1 MLHFKEKIYQICA
14 SIAGIL
20 FSVFGLINSA
30 ELRQSD
36 LTNIYILFAVVYGCV
51 ILLSLL
57 LVFIEKNGS
66 AAIAVLLLSFLA
78 GSFSMFVN
86 LTSNSLAVFQFA
98 FCGVSAT
105 FAFLTL
111 CKYGQSPARGV
122 TLKRNIQLG
131 NGIFNTIHFS
141 AIIIFYVI
149 WMFKEKNSVPFLF
162 MLFYIAY
169 TTVFLIVSIML
180 IKAPERTSK
189 GFAPRRALD
198 LIILLY
204 NIFTFI
210 GIKPID
216 VEIPFLENSLLNLIY
231 LLINAA
237 SAVLCI
243 ISLSFSSEEK
253 QLPTSCFSRAKLRF
267 AAMIFCLVRASF
279 AVLDFF
285 NRLFFKPEII
295 GNMYWQLILSVILL
309 VLGAVTL
316 AHSSE
321 NKKSIF
327 NSAVGDIIFVAV
339 HIAIIFIF
347 AFWVDYTIGSTT
359 FNYYRNPALCAVT
372 ISLLCVSLY
381 MSRKKRDAIPAEKT
395 ENEIVGASVESE

>member
-1 MLHFKEKIYQICA
+1 
-14 SIAGIL
+14 
-20 FSVFGLINSA
+20 
-30 ELRQSD
+30 
-36 LTNIYILFAVVYGCV
+36 
-51 ILLSLL
+51 
-57 LVFIEKNGS
+57 
-66 AAIAVLLLSFLA
+66 
-78 GSFSMFVN
+78 
-86 LTSNSLAVFQFA
+86 
-98 FCGVSAT
+98 
-105 FAFLTL
+105 
-111 CKYGQSPARGV
+111 
-122 TLKRNIQLG
+122 
-131 NGIFNTIHFS
+131 
-141 AIIIFYVI
+141 
-149 WMFKEKNSVPFLF
+149 
-162 MLFYIAY
+162 
-169 TTVFLIVSIML
+169 
-180 IKAPERTSK
+180 
-189 GFAPRRALD
+189 
-198 LIILLY
+198 
-204 NIFTFI
+204 
-210 GIKPID
+210 
-216 VEIPFLENSLLNLIY
+216 
-231 LLINAA
+231 
-237 SAVLCI
+237 
-243 ISLSFSSEEK
+243 
-253 QLPTSCFSRAKLRF
+253 
-267 AAMIFCLVRASF
+267 MIFCLVRASF

>member
-1 MLHFKEKIYQICA
+1 MQHFKEKIYQICA

-20 FSVFGLINSA
+20 FAVFGLINSA

-243 ISLSFSSEEK
+243 ISLSLSSEEK
-253 QLPTSCFSRAKLRF
+253 QFPTSCFPCAKLRF
-267 AAMIFCLVRASF
+267 AATIFCLVRASF

-285 NRLFFKPEII
+285 YCLFVNPEIV

-372 ISLLCVSLY
+372 ISLLCVSLA
-381 MSRKKRDAIPAEKT
+381 MARKKTDAVPAEKT
-395 ENEIVGASVESE
+395 ENEFVGASVESE